1 MGLFDKLFGKKE
13 QIDTPEQAASNPPH
27 KEEWDFYFSNVDD
40 VLGSF
45 YIDLGLIHIAP
56 VSDKPN
62 LVWISL
68 LMNGPREDGLSSSEE
83 FETLK
88 AIEDGLQEFI
98 LAKHNAIYAGR
109 LTTDGRR
116 DFYFYMGDTT
126 LYDKTISESMVAF
139 PAYSFDFD
147 IKEDKQWEQY
157 FNFMYPNPKQFQSI
171 QNRRVID
178 NLEEHGDPLTKAR
191 PVEHWLYFKT
201 EADRTLFL
209 AKIEHLNF
217 NVVNKDETTS
227 FGEYPYKLQI
237 SRVDHVDHNSVDE
250 YALELWELAQE
261 CNGEYDGWETSVEK
275 E

>member
-1 MGLFDKLFGKKE
+1 MGLFDKLFGKKDQNDTSE
-13 QIDTPEQAASNPPH
+13 QTTSNPPH
-27 KEEWDFYFSNVDD
+27 KEEWDFYFSNVDNII
-40 VLGSF
+40 GSF

-56 VSDKPN
+56 VSDKLN
-62 LVWISL
+62 LVWISVQ
-68 LMNGPREDGLSSSEE
+68 MNSPREDGLSSSEE

-88 AIEDGLQEFI
+88 AIEDRLQEFI

-126 LYDKTISESMVAF
+126 LYDKTISESLVAF
-139 PAYSFDFD
+139 PAYSFDFG

-157 FNFMYPNPKQFQSI
+157 INFMYPNPRQFQSI

-191 PVEHWLYFKT
+191 PVDHWIFFKT
-201 EADRTLFL
+201 EADKEKFL
-209 AKIEHLNF
+209 SKISNDGFTIVINDYDKELG
-217 NVVNKDETTS
+217 ETP
-227 FGEYPYKLQI
+227 FRLHI
-237 SRVDHVDHNSVDE
+237 SRVDKVDHKSVDD
-250 YALELWELAQE
+250 YVLKLWELAEE